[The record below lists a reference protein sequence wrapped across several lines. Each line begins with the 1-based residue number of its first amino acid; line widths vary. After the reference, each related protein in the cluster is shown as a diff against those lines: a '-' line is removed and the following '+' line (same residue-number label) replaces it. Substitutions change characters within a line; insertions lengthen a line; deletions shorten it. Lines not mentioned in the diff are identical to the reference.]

1 MPEFKK
7 EQTVV
12 GIVCSKLNAI
22 YVCNETLELEGDR
35 RHEKGDRRSEKGD
48 RRSEKGDWRSEKGDI
63 RSEKGDRRSEKG
75 DIRPSDVRRDGS
87 LVLYPEK
94 ILRF

>member
-35 RHEKGDRRSEKGD
+35 RHEKVD

>member
-22 YVCNETLELEGDR
+22 YVCNETLELKGDR
-35 RHEKGDRRSEKGD
+35 RHEKGDRRSEQ
-48 RRSEKGDWRSEKGDI
+48 GDWRSEKGDI

>member
-48 RRSEKGDWRSEKGDI
+48 WRSEKGDI

-75 DIRPSDVRRDGS
+75 DIRPSDVRRNGS